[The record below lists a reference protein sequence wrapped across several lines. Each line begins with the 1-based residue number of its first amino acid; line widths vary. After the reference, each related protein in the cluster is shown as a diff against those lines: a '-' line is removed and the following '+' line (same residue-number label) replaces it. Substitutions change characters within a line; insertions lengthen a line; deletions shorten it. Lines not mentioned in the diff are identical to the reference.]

1 MFHYSVWPPSSNYK
15 SENIIRISPF
25 LWHTGNPVLKSH
37 SSYDVGVN
45 YTFISSNRISFTVFA
60 NSWFVGN
67 RSAFVYDATSQG
79 VIRTIQ
85 QPIGSFSHY
94 NYGINVSTKHLDG
107 RLSLSG
113 KIAQLFVHNGAPY
126 NVNHSH
132 IGYYLQALYYCGN
145 FNFAVSYNS
154 ENATDNYN
162 SMSGI
167 WTKKKDSFIIQAGWS
182 NMSWNIRLTARNLQ
196 RWNWRSSYDTMHSDS
211 YSVSKWVCN
220 TSSHAYVQLSA
231 TYTFGFGR
239 QIKQGN
245 DISRQA
251 GASSGILE

>member
-145 FNFAVSYNS
+145 FNF
-154 ENATDNYN
+154 
-162 SMSGI
+162 
-167 WTKKKDSFIIQAGWS
+167 IIQAGWS